1 MRGDRQAVT
10 LTPRER
16 RVMAYGTAAA
26 FHNGVVHVCTHT
38 AVPGVQWEA
47 DGHEALIFP
56 DPDRAVK
63 PEFSSR

>member
-1 MRGDRQAVT
+1 
-10 LTPRER
+10 
-16 RVMAYGTAAA
+16 MAYGTAAA